1 MYELLCCKILQK
13 YDIYSIKSPL
23 IVKKVVFFLR
33 DAVKIFSLG
42 AYMYRTGL
50 FFYILRKF
58 KMTRS
63 AILAALLALALTAC
77 GQKEEAAPAADAAP
91 AAEAAAPAADAAAP
105 AAAEAAAPADAAPA
119 APAAD
124 AK

>member
-1 MYELLCCKILQK
+1 LQK

-33 DAVKIFSLG
+33 DAVKIFLLG
-42 AYMYRTGL
+42 AHMCRTGL

-77 GQKEEAAPAADAAP
+77 GQKEEAAPAEAAP
-91 AAEAAAPAADAAAP
+91 AADAAEAAPAADAAAP
-105 AAAEAAAPADAAPA
+105 AEA

-124 AK
+124 AAAK

>member
-1 MYELLCCKILQK
+1 MQK

-42 AYMYRTGL
+42 AHMCRTGL

-77 GQKEEAAPAADAAP
+77 GQKEEAAPAEAAP
-91 AAEAAAPAADAAAP
+91 AAEAAAPAETAPAAEAAPAEAAPAEAAP
-105 AAAEAAAPADAAPA
+105 AAA
-119 APAAD
+119 
-124 AK
+124 K

>member
-1 MYELLCCKILQK
+1 MQK

-33 DAVKIFSLG
+33 DAVKIFLLG
-42 AYMYRTGL
+42 AHMCRTGL

-77 GQKEEAAPAADAAP
+77 GQKEEAAPAEAAP
-91 AAEAAAPAADAAAP
+91 AAEAAAPAEAAPAADAAAP
-105 AAAEAAAPADAAPA
+105 AEA

-124 AK
+124 AAAK

>member
-1 MYELLCCKILQK
+1 M
-13 YDIYSIKSPL
+13 
-23 IVKKVVFFLR
+23 FFLR

-42 AYMYRTGL
+42 AYMCRTGL

-77 GQKEEAAPAADAAP
+77 GQKEEAAPADAAP
-91 AAEAAAPAADAAAP
+91 AAEAPADAAPAADAAAP
-105 AAAEAAAPADAAPA
+105 AEAPAEA
-119 APAAD
+119 
-124 AK
+124 K

>member
-1 MYELLCCKILQK
+1 MSKLRLNELLPNKILQK

-42 AYMYRTGL
+42 AYMCRTGL

-77 GQKEEAAPAADAAP
+77 GQKEEAAPAAADAAP
-91 AAEAAAPAADAAAP
+91 AAE
-105 AAAEAAAPADAAPA
+105 AAPADAAPA
-119 APAAD
+119 AAPAEAAPAAE

>member
-1 MYELLCCKILQK
+1 MSKLRLNNSAVDKILQK
-13 YDIYSIKSPL
+13 YDIYAIKSPL

-42 AYMYRTGL
+42 AYMCRTGL

-91 AAEAAAPAADAAAP
+91 AAEAAPADAAPAADAAAP
-105 AAAEAAAPADAAPA
+105 AEAAPA
-119 APAAD
+119 AE